1 MQDGSRRSLFSAVLN
16 NEASALVKAHP
27 SEQRRRGTVQ
37 DNTID

>member
-1 MQDGSRRSLFSAVLN
+1 MAEELILCCIEY
-16 NEASALVKAHP
+16 EASALVKARP